1 MNINISTYLNS
12 PPETIANYVE
22 YVKTWKFVA
31 WPLITIL
38 PRNNNF
44 PDKWVPGNY
53 QVWLFAFGFI
63 PLGLQ
68 NINIEIEHNANGYY
82 VGRDNGS
89 GWIAKVWNHRIILKV
104 EGDGTLYTDNVR
116 VEAGILTPIVW
127 AFAVCFYQ
135 YRQRRWCQ
143 LVNDNFKKI
152 SIKKTGN

>member
-1 MNINISTYLNS
+1 
-12 PPETIANYVE
+12 
-22 YVKTWKFVA
+22 
-31 WPLITIL
+31 
-38 PRNNNF
+38 
-44 PDKWVPGNY
+44 
-53 QVWLFAFGFI
+53 
-63 PLGLQ
+63 
-68 NINIEIEHNANGYY
+68 
-82 VGRDNGS
+82 
-89 GWIAKVWNHRIILKV
+89 LKV